1 MKDDCKYEKADQKII
16 RNEFLHNGLCCGKYD
31 FPIIRKQAIDVD
43 EISLISYCDIKKGEK
58 GNAGKTVHFFTYDW
72 KFEKVYENAEEELQK
87 LSEFYCVLSPDFSLF
102 TNMPRALQIESV
114 FKNRWCGAFW
124 QSKGLKV
131 IPTVSWSDEKSFD
144 FCFEGMPDKNN
155 TNLAKTP
162 LFTRFFANS
171 RTVYIQYYRPRL
183 CNKSSKISA
192 FLLLASLT
200 ACF

>member
-124 QSKGLKV
+124 QSKGLRV

-144 FCFEGMPDKNN
+144 YCFVGVVQLFGKFQLGHPRA
-155 TNLAKTP
+155 LAKGGDIP
-162 LFTRFFANS
+162 RDNRFYVFHANLTS
-171 RTVYIQYYRPRL
+171 HRQENSFQLTV
-183 CNKSSKISA
+183 
-192 FLLLASLT
+192 
-200 ACF
+200 